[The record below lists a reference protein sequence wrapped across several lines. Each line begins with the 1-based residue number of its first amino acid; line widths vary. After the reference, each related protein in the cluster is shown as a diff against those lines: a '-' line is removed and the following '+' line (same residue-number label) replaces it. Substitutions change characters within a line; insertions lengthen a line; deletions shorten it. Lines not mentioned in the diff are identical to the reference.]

1 MKRINYI
8 TTILLSISCL
18 SFIGCTVNE
27 VEDIYSGF
35 PYIELEVDGI
45 SIPKTTQTVEIPIK
59 TNRDLR
65 FKTTSN
71 TDSKEWLKAS
81 LSEDGTSLQITAQA
95 NNLETTRSVV
105 LILSTAND
113 LVKKEIKVSQDASGE
128 LTISGDLILK
138 SHKEIL
144 DNTYTKT
151 RSALILGNVSNVTK
165 ASEGIQCGDYN
176 IMVDESDIVDESVD
190 TVTKRINQIAGRTLI
205 MARTKVTGFP
215 TELIRK
221 NSIHKVYLDYNAI
234 SAIPSS
240 DELQA
245 MALLELSLKGN
256 RLSDISSLAGC
267 TTLTH
272 LDISY
277 NDIYTLD
284 ALDGLT
290 GLNSLDVSGLPV
302 SRSQIEV
309 FAESHPEW
317 VIRSSSLREES
328 SKFTVM
334 DKTDINLI
342 SATEASL
349 TTKVLYNNGGTVK
362 EAGYYIGK
370 SPDLKKMTK
379 HIGTYTSGTGT
390 ITLTYD
396 NGKEFADEMYI
407 RSYAINE
414 AGIGYGPRGRLGD
427 PHKYGNAFLKSE
439 SEIAT
444 FYHDNYL
451 YVDGSLVIGTSDISG
466 NIAQGDIQLSLNDGT
481 RKWLK
486 PSDIADISLL
496 SKVLTI
502 RDGLYI
508 GNTQTEDFSVVSGIQ
523 STPKMWLNANRMS
536 AIPNLGNVDGLKE
549 LNLSRNIISDFSPL
563 LGLTGLETLYLGFSE
578 TPDLE
583 SNDIGVL
590 TGLEKMTGL
599 KYLDLSGL
607 PIIAKQVKDLEQLMP
622 NCTIVF
628 NPSDRPAYL
637 PTVRTGNITKGDG
650 CVTLNST
657 LVYNGK
663 TNVTEYGFY
672 IGKDLNAMEKVPVG
686 SNLDDQTI
694 FSYEFRA
701 EDESDFYFYP
711 YAVNS
716 IGEGTDIS
724 YKKFNIFSNNL
735 SQYGTSNCYI
745 VPEAGTYSFD
755 ASVKGNSTESVGTIA
770 SVEVLWETDKANVKA
785 STGHVISDIVLQ
797 GSDVTIT
804 TTGQE
809 GNALVAVKDAADII
823 LWSWHIWSTDTPVD
837 QHYINNS
844 GDFYVLDRNIGATRS
859 DRGTG
864 DEWKECSG
872 LLYEWGRKDPF
883 ADGHYKLE
891 HAQFTLKESIEKPTN
906 YAGRSTPWTSE
917 WSETLWSDEKT
928 IYDPCPVGYK
938 VSSKDVWS
946 GFTTTGGNANNVS
959 AINAKGEFDY
969 GWNFYIDGQNT
980 AWYPVNP
987 HIGFNG
993 NFEYHDDR
1001 GHGWCTTPS
1010 FIIEY
1015 LISKVVFQSTSS
1027 YQAFPVRCMREHD
1040 INVNL
1045 STAEVHDVTKTT
1057 ATVSGAIEYLGKVNL
1072 TELGFVYSSS
1082 TDSPN
1087 VNSSKITT
1095 PITEGNFSKTL
1106 TGLKPGTTYYVCTY
1120 AAEGDTIIY
1129 GNVLTFTTP
1138 MGGGT
1143 EGLPEDDYEWE

>member
-144 DNTYTKT
+144 ANTYTKT

-190 TVTKRINQIAGRTLI
+190 TVTKMINQVAGRTLI

-272 LDISY
+272 LDISH

-302 SRSQIEV
+302 SMSQIEV

-334 DKTDINLI
+334 DKIDINLI

-379 HIGTYTSGTGT
+379 HIGTYSSGTGT

-451 YVDGSLVIGTSDISG
+451 YLDGSLVIGTSDISG

-481 RKWLK
+481 WKWLK
-486 PSDIADISLL
+486 PSDIANISLL

-549 LNLSRNIISDFSPL
+549 LNLSRNRISDFSPL

-578 TPDLE
+578 TPNLE

-637 PTVRTGNITKGDG
+637 PTVRTGNITRGDG

-672 IGKDLNAMEKVPVG
+672 IGKDLNAMEKVHVG
-686 SNLDDQTI
+686 SNLDDQTT
-694 FSYEFRA
+694 FSYEFRT

-797 GSDVTIT
+797 GTDVTIT
-804 TTGQE
+804 TTGQK
-809 GNALVAVKDAADII
+809 GNALVAVKDAAGII
-823 LWSWHIWSTDTPVD
+823 LWSWHIWSTDTPKNHIYMSSTSEV
-837 QHYINNS
+837 Y
-844 GDFYVLDRNIGATRS
+844 YVMDRNLGATRNDKGS
-859 DRGTG
+859 GS
-864 DEWKECSG
+864 EWKESVG
-872 LLYEWGRKDPF
+872 TLYQWGRKDPF
-883 ADGHYKLE
+883 VQDLYTIASS
-891 HAQFTLKESIEKPTN
+891 QFTSVDQSIANPTQFSSKDSYSWLKNPD
-906 YAGRSTPWTSE
+906 Y
-917 WSETLWSDEKT
+917 TLWKDTEKT
-928 IYDPCPVGYK
+928 KYDPCPLGYR
-938 VSSKDVWS
+938 VASKDVYACLKSS
-946 GFTTTGGNANNVS
+946 GS
-959 AINAKGEFDY
+959 Y
-969 GWNFYIDGQNT
+969 SSGQNFLYNGT
-980 AWYPVNP
+980 DKAWYPGSP
-987 HIGFNG
+987 HTDCFGTFMNISG
-993 NFEYHDDR
+993 EYAYM
-1001 GHGWCTTPS
+1001 WPS
-1010 FIIEY
+1010 TAT
-1015 LISKVVFQSTSS
+1015 KSTSS
-1027 YQAFPVRCMREHD
+1027 SSTTAFHYTSSYSTTSTRSNGDSYPVRCIKEHAL
-1040 INVNL
+1040 NVTLTTSDVTN
-1045 STAEVHDVTKTT
+1045 VTKTT
-1057 ATVSGAIEYLGKVNL
+1057 ANVSANIEYTGNVNL

-1082 TDSPN
+1082 TQSPN
-1087 VNSSKITT
+1087 VNSTKVTT
-1095 PITEGNFSKTL
+1095 SVTEGTFSKTL